1 MDNVTPLSRFDFPA
15 DDPVSLN
22 DFVSSDIYTVR
33 QVAARLGIGAGL
45 AYELV
50 REGEIPA
57 KRLGRRWVVPRELFH
72 AWLNEMPKGA

>member
-1 MDNVTPLSRFDFPA
+1 MDNVTPLWALDVPP

-22 DFVSSDIYTVR
+22 DVGRADIYTVR
-33 QVAARLGIGAGL
+33 QAAARLGISSGL

-50 REGEIPA
+50 RTGQIPA

>member
-1 MDNVTPLSRFDFPA
+1 MKNVTALRGFDFPP

-22 DFVSSDIYTVR
+22 DFTASDIYTVG
-33 QVAARLGIGAGL
+33 QVAQRLGIGAGL

>member
-1 MDNVTPLSRFDFPA
+1 MDNVTPLRRFDFPA

-22 DFVSSDIYTVR
+22 DFAASDIYTVR
-33 QVAARLGIGAGL
+33 QVAARLGISAGL

>member
-1 MDNVTPLSRFDFPA
+1 MENVTALRGFDFPP
-15 DDPVSLN
+15 DDPASLN
-22 DFVSSDIYTVR
+22 DFTASDIYTVR
-33 QVAARLGIGAGL
+33 QVAQRLGIGASL

-57 KRLGRRWVVPRELFH
+57 KRLGRRWVVPRKLFH